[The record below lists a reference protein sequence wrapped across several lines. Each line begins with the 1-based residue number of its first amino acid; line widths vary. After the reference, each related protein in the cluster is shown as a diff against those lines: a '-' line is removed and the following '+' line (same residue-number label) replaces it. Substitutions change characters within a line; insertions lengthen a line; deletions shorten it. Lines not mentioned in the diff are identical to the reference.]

1 MSRIPRCVA
10 TLVVPVALLTSGCDD
25 VNANLTI
32 PASSRL
38 TFAAEPA
45 TLVPQFIPDQVCHLS
60 PPFLAFI
67 NLTFG
72 SDFELFLERVRFNF
86 LDKSGGQAVPTVTVI
101 PSLHSSLPTF
111 TPVPIPS
118 TLTIPTP
125 GIFSF
130 GSVVVT
136 AGRRRTDAFSLRFG
150 CGVPADGT
158 LFVVV
163 ETTDSH
169 GRKDHSRTSVR
180 IGR

>member
-1 MSRIPRCVA
+1 VA

-45 TLVPQFIPDQVCHLS
+45 TLVPRFIPDQLCHLS

-86 LDKSGGQAVPTVTVI
+86 LDKSGGQAIPTVTVI
-101 PSLHSSLPTF
+101 PSIHSSLPTS
-111 TPVPIPS
+111 TLPIPS
-118 TLTIPTP
+118 TFPIPTAP
-125 GIFSF
+125 GIFTF
-130 GSVVVT
+130 GSAVVT
-136 AGRRRTDAFSLRFG
+136 AGHRRTDAFSLRFG

-158 LFVVV
+158 LFIIVD
-163 ETTDSH
+163 TTD
-169 GRKDHSRTSVR
+169 GRGKRDHSRTSVR